1 MFGKKSKDDILKPKS
16 QKTPNLKKLE
26 DLYYAAEDA
35 RQHAYAPYSDFKVG
49 AALLVRP
56 NEDSVMP
63 INKIYT
69 GVNIENGS
77 YGATLCAER
86 VAFAKAISAGVLE
99 YDIGQNPFIAIAVS
113 AGEEEA
119 LPCGI
124 CRQFMSE
131 FAPELIVVTK
141 SEGQIRIRNLA
152 QLLPESFQLNK
163 EEKFAIQAEIA
174 AQAAVGSE
182 EAAEEEPTTGEPAAE
197 VTVEPETE
205 EPAAEI
211 VEEPDAEAPEEP
223 AEEDAEEPAEEETPD
238 KTKE

>member
-1 MFGKKSKDDILKPKS
+1 MFGKKDKKETAEKKPV
-16 QKTPNLKKLE
+16 QKTANLKKLE
-26 DLYYAAEDA
+26 DLYYAAENA
-35 RQHAYAPYSDFKVG
+35 RKNAYAPYSDFKVG

-56 NEDSVMP
+56 NEDSVLP
-63 INKIYT
+63 VNKIYT

-86 VAFAKAISAGVLE
+86 VAFAKAISDGVLN

-131 FAPELIVVTK
+131 FAPEITIVTK
-141 SEGQIRIRNLA
+141 ADKQIRLRNLT

-163 EEKFAIQAEIA
+163 EDVTAFPAGDPEDTDEVPETA
-174 AQAAVGSE
+174 A
-182 EAAEEEPTTGEPAAE
+182 EAAEEVPAAGE
-197 VTVEPETE
+197 
-205 EPAAEI
+205 AAE
-211 VEEPDAEAPEEP
+211 DAADT
-223 AEEDAEEPAEEETPD
+223 AETAEEPTE
-238 KTKE
+238 KTE

>member
-1 MFGKKSKDDILKPKS
+1 MFGKKDKAVNAAAKVEAKAAKV
-16 QKTPNLKKLE
+16 QKTANMKKLE

-35 RQHAYAPYSDFKVG
+35 RKHAYAPYSDFRVG
-49 AALLVRP
+49 AALLVKP
-56 NEDSVMP
+56 NEDSVIP

-86 VAFAKAISAGVLE
+86 VAFAKAISDGILE
-99 YDIGQNPFIAIAVS
+99 YDIGENPFVAIAVA

-131 FAPELIVVTK
+131 FAPEITIVTK
-141 SEGQIRIRNLA
+141 ADGQFRIRNLT

-163 EEKFAIQAEIA
+163 EEREAV
-174 AQAAVGSE
+174 AAVESAGNAS
-182 EAAEEEPTTGEPAAE
+182 
-197 VTVEPETE
+197 
-205 EPAAEI
+205 
-211 VEEPDAEAPEEP
+211 EAP
-223 AEEDAEEPAEEETPD
+223 AEEPAEAPADMPEAAEPELVVETTDEALKDVDEAPD
-238 KTKE
+238 KAEEKLEE

>member
-1 MFGKKSKDDILKPKS
+1 MFGKKNKGDSVEIKPVKT
-16 QKTPNLKKLE
+16 QKTANLKKLE
-26 DLYYAAEDA
+26 DLYYAAENA
-35 RQHAYAPYSDFKVG
+35 RKNAYAPYSDFRVG

-56 NEDSVMP
+56 NEDSVLP
-63 INKIYT
+63 VNKIYT

-86 VAFAKAISAGVLE
+86 VAFAKAISDGVLN

-131 FAPELIVVTK
+131 FAPEITVVTK
-141 SEGQIRIRNLA
+141 ADKQIRLRNLT

-163 EEKFAIQAEIA
+163 DEVTAFAVDEA
-174 AQAAVGSE
+174 E
-182 EAAEEEPTTGEPAAE
+182 EAAEEPEIPEEME
-197 VTVEPETE
+197 VQEDSSVSDEIEEQAEPEEQEEKTE
-205 EPAAEI
+205 TE
-211 VEEPDAEAPEEP
+211 
-223 AEEDAEEPAEEETPD
+223 
-238 KTKE
+238 

>member
-131 FAPELIVVTK
+131 FAPELTVVTK

-174 AQAAVGSE
+174 AQATAVPE
-182 EAAEEEPTTGEPAAE
+182 EAAAEEPAVGPTVEPAA
-197 VTVEPETE
+197 E

-211 VEEPDAEAPEEP
+211 VEEPDAEVAEEP
-223 AEEDAEEPAEEETPD
+223 AAEAAEEPAEAPAEEAPE
-238 KTKE
+238 KTEE

>member
-1 MFGKKSKDDILKPKS
+1 MFGKKNKEDSVEKKPAKT
-16 QKTPNLKKLE
+16 QKTANLKKLE
-26 DLYYAAEDA
+26 DLYYAAENA
-35 RQHAYAPYSDFKVG
+35 RKNAYAPYSDFRVG

-56 NEDSVMP
+56 NEDSVLP
-63 INKIYT
+63 VNKIYT

-86 VAFAKAISAGVLE
+86 VAFAKAISDGVLN

-131 FAPELIVVTK
+131 FAPEITVVTK
-141 SEGQIRIRNLA
+141 ADKQIRLRNLT

-163 EEKFAIQAEIA
+163 DEVTEFPIEDSEVAADEPEIPEEMEVQEDSSVSNEIEEQAEPEEQEEK
-174 AQAAVGSE
+174 
-182 EAAEEEPTTGEPAAE
+182 T
-197 VTVEPETE
+197 ETE
-205 EPAAEI
+205 
-211 VEEPDAEAPEEP
+211 
-223 AEEDAEEPAEEETPD
+223 
-238 KTKE
+238 

>member
-35 RQHAYAPYSDFKVG
+35 RKHAYAPYSDFKVG

-131 FAPELIVVTK
+131 FAPELTVVTK

-174 AQAAVGSE
+174 AQAAAGTE
-182 EAAEEEPTTGEPAAE
+182 EAAAEEP
-197 VTVEPETE
+197 TE

-211 VEEPDAEAPEEP
+211 AEEPDAETSEEP
-223 AEEDAEEPAEEETPD
+223 AAEAADEPAETPDEKETPE
-238 KTKE
+238 KTEE

>member
-35 RQHAYAPYSDFKVG
+35 RKHAYAPYSDFKVG

-99 YDIGQNPFIAIAVS
+99 YDIGHNPFIAIAVS

-131 FAPELIVVTK
+131 FAPELTVVTK

-174 AQAAVGSE
+174 AQAAAGTE
-182 EAAEEEPTTGEPAAE
+182 EAAAEEP
-197 VTVEPETE
+197 TE

-211 VEEPDAEAPEEP
+211 VEEPDAEVTEEP
-223 AEEDAEEPAEEETPD
+223 AAEAAEEPAEAPAEEAPE
-238 KTKE
+238 KTEE

>member
-1 MFGKKSKDDILKPKS
+1 MFGKKDKAVKAAAKVEAKAAKV
-16 QKTPNLKKLE
+16 QKTANMKKLE

-35 RQHAYAPYSDFKVG
+35 RKHAYAPYSDFRVG
-49 AALLVRP
+49 AALLVKP
-56 NEDSVMP
+56 NEDSVIP

-86 VAFAKAISAGVLE
+86 VAFAKAISDGILE
-99 YDIGQNPFIAIAVS
+99 YDIGENPFVAIAVA

-131 FAPELIVVTK
+131 FAPEITIVTK
-141 SEGQIRIRNLA
+141 ADGQFRIRNLT

-163 EEKFAIQAEIA
+163 EEREAV
-174 AQAAVGSE
+174 AAVESAGNAS
-182 EAAEEEPTTGEPAAE
+182 
-197 VTVEPETE
+197 
-205 EPAAEI
+205 
-211 VEEPDAEAPEEP
+211 EAP
-223 AEEDAEEPAEEETPD
+223 AEEPAEAPADMPEAAEPELVVETTDEALKDVDEAPD
-238 KTKE
+238 KAEEKLEE